1 MKSNR
6 KQLITL
12 LALYIIGAVF
22 LVLTNPQKLPLPL
35 LILPFLYAFIVL
47 FLTIRTGINFFSGN
61 KNLGT
66 SVSLV
71 ITIFIVVSLILA
83 SIRQLS
89 ARDLLISFAIT
100 VLLGWYLVKIKR
112 V

>member
-1 MKSNR
+1 MKSFR

-12 LALYIIGAVF
+12 VALYMIGTLF
-22 LVLTNPQKLPLPL
+22 LIFTNPQDLPLPL
-35 LILPFLYAFIVL
+35 LILPFVYAFIVL
-47 FLTIRTGINFFSGN
+47 FLTIRTGVSFFSGN
-61 KNLGT
+61 KSLGT
-66 SVSLV
+66 SISLV
-71 ITIFIVVSLILA
+71 VTIFVVMSLILA

-100 VLLGWYLVKIKR
+100 VLLGWYLVKIKK